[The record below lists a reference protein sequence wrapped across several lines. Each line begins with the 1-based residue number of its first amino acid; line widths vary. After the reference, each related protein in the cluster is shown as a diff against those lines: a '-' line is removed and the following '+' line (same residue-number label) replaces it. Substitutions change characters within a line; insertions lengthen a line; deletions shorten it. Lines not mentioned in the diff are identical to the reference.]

1 MASLLSQLARI
12 LLSLHGLLNLL
23 QGLYSLAYPQ
33 EWAALSG
40 DMFTGAPD
48 KALQSIGT
56 HNTPTSVIP
65 SS

>member
-1 MASLLSQLARI
+1 M
-12 LLSLHGLLNLL
+12 NLL

-40 DMFTGAPD
+40 DMFIGAPD

-56 HNTPTSVIP
+56 HNTPTSVTP